1 MRNLEILSYFRMSTF
16 ITGKKPVIQNRDI
29 TPKEAY
35 EKYFESQAEQ
45 ISNEKLTIGYIL
57 SFEQKAAG
65 YQNKLSHFVENEF
78 NGLVE
83 KRNQEIEQMKYYEN
97 LINQLMDDSIKISNI
112 YGRFRYIKNYSKEIF
127 SKLERSQGFEDEISN
142 KIDYLQQK
150 LKNGPKHNNEY
161 VNYVKSEIGDEALG
175 SLNKIDELFVNS
187 QEQHMKEI
195 NELNAFVLEKV
206 KASA

>member
-1 MRNLEILSYFRMSTF
+1 MSTF
-16 ITGKKPVIQNRDI
+16 ITGKLPVIQNRDI
-29 TPKEAY
+29 TPTEAY
-35 EKYFESQAEQ
+35 EKYFESQAEK
-45 ISNEKLTIGYIL
+45 ISKERLTIGYIL

-65 YQNKLSHFVENEF
+65 YQDKFSYFVENEF

-83 KRNQEIEQMKYYEN
+83 KRNKEIEQMKYYEN
-97 LINQLMDDSIKISNI
+97 LINQLMGDSIKISNI

-127 SKLERSQGFEDEISN
+127 SRLDRSKVFENEISN
-142 KIDYLQQK
+142 KIDNLQQK

-187 QEQHMKEI
+187 QEKHLDEI
-195 NELNAFVLEKV
+195 HKLNLFVLEKV
-206 KASA
+206 KAST